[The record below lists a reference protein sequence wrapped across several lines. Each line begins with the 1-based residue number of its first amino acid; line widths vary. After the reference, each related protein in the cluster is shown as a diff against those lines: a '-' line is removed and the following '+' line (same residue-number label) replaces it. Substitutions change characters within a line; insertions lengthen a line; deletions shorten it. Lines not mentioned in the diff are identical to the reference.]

1 MGAWGTGIF
10 SDDFAS
16 DLRADYR
23 ELITDGK
30 SHSEAMEL
38 LSRKH
43 GESLAD
49 PEEAPVFWI
58 ALAATSWD
66 LGRLDEQLKAKALAV
81 ISAGGGLERWDKPKD
96 RRARQAALN
105 KLADK
110 LGQPQKPP
118 IKLKRKPRFVTDWKV
133 HEVVGFRQR
142 SGKWLL
148 LHVVGIHSGEAGD
161 HPIVNMLDWA
171 GESTPPDQAEVENSQ
186 VVWLAETKDGSVGK
200 RKSICFLV
208 DNKLTKSGRIA
219 RWNITLKR
227 RRSLLDWAK
236 VHLEKKSQERLSY
249 AGPEFF
255 ENDFLSPERK

>member
-23 ELITDGK
+23 EFIADGK

-43 GESLAD
+43 GESLTD

-81 ISAGGGLERWDKPKD
+81 ISAGGGLERWDEPKD

-105 KLADK
+105 KLAER
-110 LGQPQKPP
+110 LGQP
-118 IKLKRKPRFVTDWKV
+118 
-133 HEVVGFRQR
+133 
-142 SGKWLL
+142 
-148 LHVVGIHSGEAGD
+148 
-161 HPIVNMLDWA
+161 
-171 GESTPPDQAEVENSQ
+171 
-186 VVWLAETKDGSVGK
+186 
-200 RKSICFLV
+200 
-208 DNKLTKSGRIA
+208 
-219 RWNITLKR
+219 
-227 RRSLLDWAK
+227 
-236 VHLEKKSQERLSY
+236 
-249 AGPEFF
+249 
-255 ENDFLSPERK
+255 